1 MSGKL
6 DRRSFLKGAG
16 ILGVTAAAAGALGA
30 CAPKDSNAG
39 GNASGD
45 GTSEGAGNEYV
56 PKFMQRAAV
65 GEPESAEQFDYV
77 ICGAG
82 GCGMASL
89 IQANDLGLKAVL
101 LEKKDIAGGTFAFA
115 AVSFAPNCP
124 EAVADGKHVDINDI
138 ITSIQVYNHYIPSSL
153 LIKNY
158 LQEIPETIQW
168 CEDLGC
174 AFMYMGGMMPNYG
187 TEVPFSMAVAYGD
200 PNPDAS
206 AGMAF
211 SEDGTA
217 GGKFVAQQFIKV
229 IEERGLDI
237 RYNTPAMELVME
249 NGKVAGVLAQDESG
263 KIIKFEAPA
272 VLLCTGGW
280 GSNEDFLREL
290 GKVNPERVISSGYD
304 GRDGDGVYMA
314 RKVGTAWARGDGTVM
329 FYGPHLPGSTWGD
342 NLYNGVYQPV
352 LWVDQNGNRFMNEG
366 GANQMEVGAAIRDL
380 PRMFVIQNQNE
391 IDRLTTEGGFAE
403 YNNGAGGGGEL
414 PKFKERLEAEI
425 ERGNERI
432 FIADTLEELTAATGA
447 VNLTA
452 TAERYNELAKA
463 GTDEDFNKQASLM
476 VALESGPY
484 YAFEC
489 DDGFYTTVGGVR
501 INENIQALD
510 EEGKVIDGLFV
521 AGCDTGALCGDIYD
535 FTSAPGEQSSWA
547 LNSGRMVAK
556 YVAANKG

>member
-1 MSGKL
+1 
-6 DRRSFLKGAG
+6 
-16 ILGVTAAAAGALGA
+16 
-30 CAPKDSNAG
+30 
-39 GNASGD
+39 
-45 GTSEGAGNEYV
+45 
-56 PKFMQRAAV
+56 
-65 GEPESAEQFDYV
+65 
-77 ICGAG
+77 
-82 GCGMASL
+82 
-89 IQANDLGLKAVL
+89 
-101 LEKKDIAGGTFAFA
+101 
-115 AVSFAPNCP
+115 
-124 EAVADGKHVDINDI
+124 
-138 ITSIQVYNHYIPSSL
+138 
-153 LIKNY
+153 
-158 LQEIPETIQW
+158 
-168 CEDLGC
+168 
-174 AFMYMGGMMPNYG
+174 
-187 TEVPFSMAVAYGD
+187 
-200 PNPDAS
+200 
-206 AGMAF
+206 
-211 SEDGTA
+211 
-217 GGKFVAQQFIKV
+217 
-229 IEERGLDI
+229 
-237 RYNTPAMELVME
+237 
-249 NGKVAGVLAQDESG
+249 VAGVLAQDESG
-263 KIIKFEAPA
+263 KIIKLEAPA

-290 GKVNPERVISSGYD
+290 GKVNPDRVISSGYD

-314 RKVGTAWARGDGTVM
+314 RKVGTAWARGDGTIM

-391 IDRLTTEGGFAE
+391 IDRLTVEGGFVD

-432 FIADTLEELTAATGA
+432 FVADTLEELAAATGA
-447 VNLTA
+447 VNLKA
-452 TAERYNELAKA
+452 TIERYNELAKA
-463 GTDEDFNKQASLM
+463 GVDEDFNKQASLM

-510 EEGKVIDGLFV
+510 EESAVIDGLFV

-556 YVAANKG
+556 YVAANKA